1 MGIAGLWERRLKDDG
16 LPSWSMTMLTIN
28 ADNDPVFKRFHK
40 PEDEK
45 RSVVILPD
53 DAWGDWL
60 RCKSVGE
67 AGAMLTSS
75 GLALNAEPDPR

>member
-1 MGIAGLWERRLKDDG
+1 
-16 LPSWSMTMLTIN
+16 MLTIN
-28 ADNDPVFKRFHK
+28 ADNDSVFRRFHK

-60 RCKSVGE
+60 RCTAVADAQGFLRASPSISLSTH
-67 AGAMLTSS
+67 A
-75 GLALNAEPDPR
+75 DPR